1 MILDVN
7 ATRMELMR
15 LKKRLRLAKR
25 GYDLLKRKQDEL
37 MRQFLEFIEKIGN
50 LRQEIEEKLAD
61 AHKRFLM
68 ARSVMDRENLEES
81 IMFPNQKLTL
91 NVSTLPVMNL
101 RLPQFD
107 VKSQGNVY
115 SYGLS
120 NTSAELD
127 SALGAYSELLPE
139 MLNLA
144 HIERSVELLA
154 NEIEV
159 TRRRVNALEY
169 ILIPNLQDTIKYI
182 KMRLDEMERSN
193 LSRLMKV
200 KEIVRSH

>member
-1 MILDVN
+1 MILEVN
-7 ATRMELMR
+7 ATRMELLR
-15 LKKRLRLAKR
+15 LRKRLRLARR

-37 MRQFLEFIEKIGN
+37 MRQFLELMERIGD
-50 LRQEIEEKLAD
+50 LRKEIEDRLAI
-61 AHKRFLM
+61 AHRQFLM
-68 ARSVMDRENLEES
+68 ARSVMDSESMEEA
-81 IMFPNQKLTL
+81 IMFPNRKLTL

-107 VKSQGNVY
+107 VRSEGKVH
-115 SYGLS
+115 SYGLL

-139 MLNLA
+139 MLRLA
-144 HIERSVELLA
+144 QIERSVELLA
-154 NEIEV
+154 NEIEI

-182 KMRLDEMERSN
+182 TMRLDEMERSN
-193 LSRLMKV
+193 LSRLMRV

>member
-1 MILDVN
+1 MILEVN
-7 ATRMELMR
+7 ATRMELLKLRRR
-15 LKKRLRLAKR
+15 LGLAER
-25 GYDLLKRKQDEL
+25 GHSLLKRKQDEL
-37 MRQFLEFIEKIGN
+37 MRQFLERVEQIGG
-50 LRQEIEEKLAD
+50 LRNEIEERLAA
-61 AHKRFLM
+61 AHRGFLM
-68 ARSVMDRENLEES
+68 ARSVMDKESMEES

-91 NVSTLPVMNL
+91 NVSTVPVMNL
-101 RLPQFD
+101 RLPQFN
-107 VKSQGNVY
+107 VNSQGNVY

-139 MLNLA
+139 MLKLSQ
-144 HIERSVELLA
+144 IERSVELLA
-154 NEIEV
+154 GEIET

-169 ILIPNLQDTIKYI
+169 ILVPNLKDTIKYI
-182 KMRLDEMERSN
+182 TMRLDEMERSN

>member
-1 MILDVN
+1 MRLEVS
-7 ATRMELMR
+7 ATRMELLR
-15 LKKRLRLAKR
+15 LRKRLRLAKR

-37 MRQFLEFIEKIGN
+37 MRQFLEFLERIGD
-50 LRQEIEEKLAD
+50 LRKEIEERLAV
-61 AHKRFLM
+61 AHRGFLM
-68 ARSVMDRENLEES
+68 SRSVMDRESMEEA
-81 IMFPNQKLTL
+81 IMFPNQRLTL

-107 VKSQGNVY
+107 VKSQGKVH
-115 SYGLS
+115 SYGLL

-139 MLNLA
+139 MLRLA
-144 HIERSVELLA
+144 EIERSVELLA

-169 ILIPNLQDTIKYI
+169 ILIPNLEETIKYI

-200 KEIVRSH
+200 KEIVRGH

>member
-1 MILDVN
+1 
-7 ATRMELMR
+7 MELLR
-15 LKKRLRLAKR
+15 LRKRLGLAKR

-37 MRQFLEFIEKIGN
+37 MRQFLELMERIGDLRKQIED
-50 LRQEIEEKLAD
+50 RLAA
-61 AHKRFLM
+61 AHRGFLM
-68 ARSVMDRENLEES
+68 ARSVMDRESMEEA

-91 NVSTLPVMNL
+91 NVFTLPVMNL

-107 VKSQGNVY
+107 VKSEGKVY
-115 SYGLS
+115 SYGLL

-139 MLNLA
+139 MLRLA
-144 HIERSVELLA
+144 QIERSVELLA

-182 KMRLDEMERSN
+182 TMRLDEMERSN
-193 LSRLMKV
+193 LSRLMRI

>member
-1 MILDVN
+1 MILEVN
-7 ATRMELMR
+7 ATRMELLR
-15 LKKRLRLAKR
+15 LRKRLRLARR

-37 MRQFLEFIEKIGN
+37 MRQFLEFIERIGD
-50 LRQEIEEKLAD
+50 LRKQIEDRLAV
-61 AHKRFLM
+61 AHRGFLM
-68 ARSVMDRENLEES
+68 SRSVMDRESMEEA
-81 IMFPNQKLTL
+81 IMFPNQRLTL
-91 NVSTLPVMNL
+91 SVATLPVMNL

-107 VKSQGNVY
+107 VKSHGKVH
-115 SYGLS
+115 SYGLM

-139 MLNLA
+139 MLRLA
-144 HIERSVELLA
+144 EIERSVELLA
-154 NEIEV
+154 NEIET

-169 ILIPNLQDTIKYI
+169 ILIPNLEDTIKYI
-182 KMRLDEMERSN
+182 TMRLDEMERSN

>member
-1 MILDVN
+1 LILDVN

-15 LKKRLRLAKR
+15 LRKRLRLAKR

-37 MRQFLEFIEKIGN
+37 MRQFLDFIEKIGD
-50 LRQEIEEKLAD
+50 LRQQIEERLAD

-68 ARSVMDRENLEES
+68 ARSVMDSETMEES
-81 IMFPNQKLTL
+81 IMFPNQRLTL
-91 NVSTLPVMNL
+91 NVATLPVMNL

-182 KMRLDEMERSN
+182 TMRLDEMERSN

>member
-1 MILDVN
+1 MILEVS
-7 ATRMELMR
+7 ATRMDLLR
-15 LKKRLRLAKR
+15 LKKRLRLARR

-37 MRQFLEFIEKIGN
+37 MRQFLEFIERIGD
-50 LRQEIEEKLAD
+50 LRKQIEDKLAV
-61 AHKRFLM
+61 AHRGFLM
-68 ARSVMDRENLEES
+68 SRSVMDRESMEEA
-81 IMFPNQKLTL
+81 IMFPNQRLTL
-91 NVSTLPVMNL
+91 SVATLPVMNL

-107 VKSQGNVY
+107 VKSHGKVH
-115 SYGLS
+115 SYGLM

-139 MLNLA
+139 MLRLA
-144 HIERSVELLA
+144 EIERSVELLA
-154 NEIEV
+154 SEIET

-169 ILIPNLQDTIKYI
+169 ILIPNLEDTIKYI
-182 KMRLDEMERSN
+182 TMRLDEMERSN

>member
-15 LKKRLRLAKR
+15 LRKRLRLAKR

-37 MRQFLEFIEKIGN
+37 MRQFLDFIEKIGD
-50 LRQEIEEKLAD
+50 LRQQIEERLAD

-68 ARSVMDRENLEES
+68 ARSIMDSETMEES
-81 IMFPNQKLTL
+81 IMFPNQRLTL
-91 NVSTLPVMNL
+91 NVATLPVMNL

-182 KMRLDEMERSN
+182 TMRLDEMERSN

>member
-1 MILDVN
+1 MILEVN
-7 ATRMELMR
+7 ATRMELLR
-15 LKKRLRLAKR
+15 LRKRLGLAKR

-37 MRQFLEFIEKIGN
+37 MRQFLELMERIGDLRKQIED
-50 LRQEIEEKLAD
+50 RLAA
-61 AHKRFLM
+61 AHRGFLM
-68 ARSVMDRENLEES
+68 ARSVMDRESMEEA

-91 NVSTLPVMNL
+91 NVSTVPVMNL

-107 VKSQGNVY
+107 VKSQGSVY
-115 SYGLS
+115 SYGLA
-120 NTSAELD
+120 NTSGELD

-139 MLNLA
+139 MLRLSQ
-144 HIERSVELLA
+144 IERAVELLA
-154 NEIEV
+154 SEIET

-182 KMRLDEMERSN
+182 TMRLDEMERSN

-200 KEIVRSH
+200 KEIIRGD

>member
-1 MILDVN
+1 LILEVS
-7 ATRMELMR
+7 ATRMELLR
-15 LKKRLRLAKR
+15 LRKRLRLANR
-25 GYDLLKRKQDEL
+25 GYDLLKKKQDEL
-37 MRQFLEFIEKIGN
+37 MRQFLELMEKIGD
-50 LRQEIEEKLAD
+50 LRKDIEEKLAA
-61 AHKRFLM
+61 AHSQFLM
-68 ARSVMDRENLEES
+68 ARSVMDRESMEEA

-91 NVSTLPVMNL
+91 NVSTMPVMNL

-107 VKSQGNVY
+107 VKSEGNVY
-115 SYGLS
+115 SYGLL
-120 NTSAELD
+120 NTSGELD

-139 MLNLA
+139 MLRLSQ
-144 HIERSVELLA
+144 IERSVELLA
-154 NEIEV
+154 NEIET

-193 LSRLMKV
+193 LSRLMRV

>member
-1 MILDVN
+1 MILEVN

-15 LKKRLRLAKR
+15 LRKRLKLARR

-37 MRQFLEFIEKIGN
+37 MRQFLEFIEKIGD
-50 LRQEIEEKLAD
+50 LRAGLEDRLGD
-61 AHKRFLM
+61 AHKQFLM
-68 ARSVMDRENLEES
+68 ARSAMDRETMEEA
-81 IMFPNQKLTL
+81 IMFPNQKLAL
-91 NVSTLPVMNL
+91 SVSTIPVMNL

-107 VKSQGNVY
+107 VSSKGNVY

-139 MLNLA
+139 MLRLA
-144 HIERSVELLA
+144 HIERSVQLLA
-154 NEIEV
+154 KEIEV

-169 ILIPNLQDTIKYI
+169 VLIPNLNDTIKYI
-182 KMRLDEMERSN
+182 TMRLDEMERSN

-200 KEIVRSH
+200 KEIVRGH